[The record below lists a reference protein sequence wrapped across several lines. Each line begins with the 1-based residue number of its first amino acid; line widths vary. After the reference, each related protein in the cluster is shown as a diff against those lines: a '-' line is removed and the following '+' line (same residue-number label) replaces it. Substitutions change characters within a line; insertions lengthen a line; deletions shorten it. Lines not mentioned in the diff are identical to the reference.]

1 MRPKLPWHQKKNYE
15 KRKFLANISDE
26 YRCKNINKMLA
37 NQIQQYIKRIIHHD
51 QVRLSQDARIVQYPQ
66 INVIQHINK
75 RRDKKSTSSSQY
87 VEIYLTKFNIHLW
100 TLKVGIMI
108 TYPNI
113 IKAIFDK
120 PRTNI
125 ILNGEK
131 LKSFYSKIRNKIRM
145 SIHSYHP
152 YLTLN

>member
-1 MRPKLPWHQKKNYE
+1 MFYVLM
-15 KRKFLANISDE
+15 NIDT
-26 YRCKNINKMLA
+26 KIVNKILA

-51 QVRLSQDARIVQYPQ
+51 QVGLSQDARIVQYPQ

-120 PRTNI
+120 PTTNI